1 VFTLTEGT
9 PVIGYI
15 IRRVLALIPVFFLV
29 TIVVFVMMRLTPGDP
44 IQVEFGL
51 DMEISE
57 ETREAKRKEL
67 GLDRPV
73 VVQYL
78 SWIGRM
84 MQGDFGRSIRAR
96 EPVLDLIKER
106 VPATLELAILAFV
119 VALVIAVPWG
129 ILAAIYR
136 RSWFASLTTAIT
148 FASISTPGFFFS
160 SMLVFF
166 FTYKFRIFETPRYV
180 PFMDDPITN
189 LRNIILPVIA
199 LSHVTL
205 AFYVRFIRSNVLDV
219 LGQDYIRTA
228 RAKGLAEFTVVFR
241 HALRNALIPSV
252 TLIGLTVATLWT
264 GAIVTERIFNWPGMG
279 RLFFTAL
286 VNRDYPVTQA
296 LVVFSVFSVMAG
308 TLLVDILYSVVDPR
322 ISHVRSRG

>member
-1 VFTLTEGT
+1 VSKITEGG
-9 PVIGYI
+9 PVTGYI
-15 IRRVLALIPVFFLV
+15 IRRIIALIPVLFIV
-29 TIVVFVMMRLTPGDP
+29 TVTVFVFMRLTPGDP
-44 IQVEFGL
+44 IQIEFGL

-73 VVQYL
+73 PVQYV

-84 MQGDFGRSIRAR
+84 LQGDFGRSIRAR
-96 EPVLDLIKER
+96 EPVLDLIRER
-106 VPATLELAILAFV
+106 MPATLELAIFAFIFSLAV
-119 VALVIAVPWG
+119 AVPWG

-136 RSWFASLTTAIT
+136 RSWFASITTAVT
-148 FASISTPGFFFS
+148 FASISTPGFFIS

-180 PFMDDPITN
+180 PFFDDPITN
-189 LRNIILPVIA
+189 LQNIILPVIA
-199 LSHVTL
+199 LSIGTI
-205 AFYVRFIRSNVLDV
+205 AFYVRFIRSSVLEV

-252 TLIGLTVATLWT
+252 TLIGLTIATLWT
-264 GAIVTERIFNWPGMG
+264 GAVITERIFNWPGMG

-296 LVVFSVFSVMAG
+296 LVVFSVISVMFG

-322 ISHVRSRG
+322 ISHVRRSR